1 MIKRIICV
9 EVIGEMELIMF
20 KQYKILTSVAVLA
33 MVSLSGMPNALAQE
47 LDRVSQGIVD
57 QTPSRVT
64 LKPRNDLSVSTDETE
79 LLSGLKGVV
88 IVNSP
93 SDVASVGSGAGGV
106 EVRGDFA
113 PSQVVGAAN
122 NYVGQAVSLAS
133 LDRMT
138 RDMVL
143 AFRSAGFPVVN
154 VVVPPQDITG
164 GIVQVIAVV
173 GRFEEL
179 KVSGNTDNPDYY
191 AEGFPLQSGEIVNQ
205 NKVIDH
211 LRWKGRRFHRQ
222 VSAIYE
228 PGSDF
233 GKTNI
238 ELDAED
244 SRPWTVFTGIDNTG
258 TGTTGDFR
266 IFGGFTVGDLL
277 AVDHELS
284 YQLST
289 SEEGFDSL
297 QAHVASYTFPIF
309 GRTDFQIAGA
319 LIQSS
324 SNLVAGASD
333 GTNYQVSGNFIT
345 QLPSFNNIS
354 TDLRYGF
361 EYKNADNT
369 FAFGGAP
376 VSGNTTEVAQ
386 FYGQLVG
393 FHTTAKTSTQF
404 DAGLWLSPGGLF
416 SNNTDSAFNGTRAGA
431 ESSYAYVR
439 AGIDHTYFLPKDWRL
454 NFDVQGQFTGN
465 RLITSEQIFIGGFN
479 SVRGFEEN
487 ALRGDNGI
495 LASIQLETP
504 SIELF
509 SRASDSFKDGIRG
522 ITFFDYGAVSV
533 HGTEVAGDDTGH
545 LASLGVGFA
554 YQAGRHFTAEGSF
567 GVPVS
572 DSGSVGSDDG
582 QFNFRLIARF

>member
-1 MIKRIICV
+1 MIKQC
-9 EVIGEMELIMF
+9 
-20 KQYKILTSVAVLA
+20 KILTSVAVVA
-33 MVSLSGMPNALAQE
+33 IAGLSGLQGATAQE
-47 LDRVSQGIVD
+47 LDRVTQGIAD
-57 QTPSRVT
+57 QTPNRVS
-64 LKPRNDLSVSTDETE
+64 LKPRADLSVSTDETE
-79 LLSGLKGVV
+79 LLPNLKGVV

-93 SDVASVGSGAGGV
+93 SDVAAVGSGSGGV

-154 VVVPPQDITG
+154 VVVPPQDVTSGVI
-164 GIVQVIAVV
+164 QVIAVV
-173 GRFEEL
+173 GRFDEL

-191 AEGFPLQSGEIVNQ
+191 TSGFPLQSGEIVNQ

-222 VSAIYE
+222 VNAIYE
-228 PGSDF
+228 PGKAF

-238 ELDAED
+238 ELDAQD
-244 SRPWTVFTGIDNTG
+244 SRPWTVFSGIDNTG
-258 TGTTGDFR
+258 TGSTGDFR
-266 IFGGFTVGDLL
+266 IFGGFTVGDLI
-277 AVDHELS
+277 ADDHELS

-289 SEEGFDSL
+289 TEEGFDSL
-297 QAHVASYTFPIF
+297 QAHVGSYTFPVF
-309 GRTDFQIAGA
+309 SKTDFQIAGA
-319 LIQSS
+319 WIKSS
-324 SNLVAGASD
+324 SNFVAGASD
-333 GTNYQVSGNFIT
+333 GTNYQISGNFRT
-345 QLPSFNNIS
+345 QLPTFNSIS

-369 FAFGGAP
+369 FAFGGTP
-376 VSGNTTEVAQ
+376 VSGNTTEVGQ
-386 FYGQLVG
+386 FYGQLIG
-393 FHTTAKTSTQF
+393 YHASAKSTTQF
-404 DAGLWLSPGGLF
+404 DAGLWVSPGDIFGD
-416 SNNTDSAFNGTRAGA
+416 NTDAAFNGTRAGA
-431 ESSYAYVR
+431 EASYAYVR

-454 NFDVQGQFTGN
+454 NFDVETQFSGN

-495 LASIQLETP
+495 LAGIQLETP

-509 SRASDSFKDGIRG
+509 SRASDKFKDGIRALA
-522 ITFFDYGAVSV
+522 FFDYGAVSV
-533 HGTEVAGDDTGH
+533 HGDEVAGDDAGF
-545 LASLGVGFA
+545 LASAGIGFT
-554 YQAGRHFTAEGSF
+554 YQAGRHFTAEGAF
-567 GVPVS
+567 GFPIS
-572 DSGSVGSDDG
+572 SSGVVGSDDG
-582 QFNFRLIARF
+582 QFNFRLIGRF